1 MNIESLLNN
10 LQIDSSIL
18 LIWFGNNYFKLNAD
32 KCKLL
37 VTNQEDYVSV
47 NVGDETIVG
56 EKSVKL
62 LGVRIDNHL
71 DFSEHISNIC
81 KKANLKLHALARVA
95 HLIKRDKLCI
105 LMKAFIDLH
114 TVL

>member
-1 MNIESLLNN
+1 MTNYADDTTPYDTDTNIESLLNN

-18 LIWFGNNYFKLNAD
+18 LIWFENNYFKLNAD

-37 VTNQEDYVSV
+37 VTNQEDNVSV

-62 LGVRIDNHL
+62 LGV
-71 DFSEHISNIC
+71 NIYLTFV
-81 KKANLKLHALARVA
+81 KR
-95 HLIKRDKLCI
+95 LI
-105 LMKAFIDLH
+105 
-114 TVL
+114 

>member
-1 MNIESLLNN
+1 MQMTTPYDTDTNIESLLNN

-18 LIWFGNNYFKLNAD
+18 LIWFENNYFKLNAD

-37 VTNQEDYVSV
+37 VTNQEDNVSV

-71 DFSEHISNIC
+71 DFSEHI
-81 KKANLKLHALARVA
+81 
-95 HLIKRDKLCI
+95 
-105 LMKAFIDLH
+105 
-114 TVL
+114 